1 MAIEIKRFIYIDN
14 EGIDSLYCQLPDI
27 IKSTKTTTTQYT
39 DGKLS
44 SDLGAGLFK
53 TLTAKLG
60 SEIESKHQI
69 QEEKLYEVTVEN
81 KIDIILKNINNG
93 KIDILFDI
101 LKDYNYE
108 GLIACKSLFR
118 FIRAYDEDKEQYVFQ
133 SDINGDPF
141 KYKRL
146 SFNFAST
153 QYLQFYS
160 NDIDISRHL
169 LDSNEYY
176 VDMYFSGTKMVRN
189 VRHLTNNIK
198 YGSDF
203 LFYVLG
209 EISSEGRGVFCLKPY
224 AIWRMTDRN
233 I

>member
-1 MAIEIKRFIYIDN
+1 MSLSKGMIVKLKQEIKRFIYIDT

-27 IKSTKTTTTQYT
+27 IKSTKTTTTKYT

-44 SDLGAGLFK
+44 SDLSVGLFKK

-60 SEIESKHQI
+60 AETETKHQI
-69 QEEKLYEVTVEN
+69 QEEKLDEVTVEK

-118 FIRAYDEDKEQYVFQ
+118 FIQAYDEDKEQQVFQ
-133 SDINGDPF
+133 SDINRDPF

-146 SFNFAST
+146 SFIFAST
-153 QYLQFYS
+153 P
-160 NDIDISRHL
+160 HL
-169 LDSNEYY
+169 
-176 VDMYFSGTKMVRN
+176 
-189 VRHLTNNIK
+189 
-198 YGSDF
+198 
-203 LFYVLG
+203 
-209 EISSEGRGVFCLKPY
+209 
-224 AIWRMTDRN
+224 
-233 I
+233 